1 MRTTIPFKISQARL
15 FLQDLII
22 NLDDFTMLENETIFS
37 LEQLPLIS
45 FEKNSWTQVD
55 ITIEMNLDEKM
66 IARDGYTILDYLSD
80 IGGM

>member
-55 ITIEMNLDEKM
+55 ITIEMNMDEM
-66 IARDGYTILDYLSD
+66 VIARDGYTILDYLSD